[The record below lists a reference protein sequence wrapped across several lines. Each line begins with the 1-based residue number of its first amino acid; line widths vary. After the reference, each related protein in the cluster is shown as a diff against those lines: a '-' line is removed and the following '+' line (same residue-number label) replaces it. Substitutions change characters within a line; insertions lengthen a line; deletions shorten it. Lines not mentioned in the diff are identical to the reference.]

1 MKIEALSQPIPQ
13 NEGAFKEDGSLIGIH
28 FLPHSCW
35 RGTWNDLHYHN
46 EYIEILYAEKGTFSI
61 MLNGVVYEIST
72 GSVFIINSG
81 EFHATRS
88 HQPDDPEA
96 ALMCLRFMP
105 ETMYSAKQN
114 ILEFEYNI
122 PQIFDFLGNKRY
134 LSPDI
139 VANSCLPDEFNYLK
153 QEEIFRNFGYALNTR
168 SAAIRIFS
176 WIIRYWYQTATADTS
191 QIKLSTTNTLQQ
203 MKTYVEE
210 NYQTATLRSAAE
222 ALNLSYSYFSR
233 LFNQYM
239 DMSFSEYVNLT
250 RINHSMNALTN
261 TDRSITDIALEV
273 GFSSSSH
280 YIQTFRKLKNISPY
294 QFRKL
299 FQDSQRIY
307 T

>member
-1 MKIEALSQPIPQ
+1 MKNEVLPQSIPQ
-13 NEGAFKEDGSLIGIH
+13 NEGAFKQNGILFGIH
-28 FLPHSCW
+28 FSPYSCW
-35 RGTWNDLHYHN
+35 LDTWNDLHYHN
-46 EYIEILYAEKGTFSI
+46 EYIEILYAEKGAFSI

-81 EFHATRS
+81 ESHATRS

-105 ETMYSAKQN
+105 EILYSAKQN

-134 LSPDI
+134 LSPDV
-139 VANSCLPDEFNYLK
+139 VANSCLPSEFNYLK
-153 QEEIFRNFGYALNTR
+153 QEEKLRDFGYALNAR
-168 SAAIRIFS
+168 SATIRIFA
-176 WIIRYWYQTATADTS
+176 WIIRYWRQISTLDTS
-191 QIKLSTTNTLQQ
+191 QMKPSTTQILQQ

-210 NYQTATLRSAAE
+210 NYQTATLRSASN

-233 LFNQYM
+233 LFNSYM
-239 DMSFSEYVNLT
+239 DMSFSDYVNLT
-250 RINHSMNALTN
+250 RINHSLNALTN
-261 TDRSITDIALEV
+261 SDRSITEIAMEV

-299 FQDSQRIY
+299 FQDRPSIL
-307 T
+307 